1 MMTDISFLAHF
12 KIIFGSFFSKKKN
25 LNRKFAQLISTC
37 YQADEKT
44 YSEGGEVTVVKCQT
58 LQKSKVKGVGGN
70 EI

>member
-1 MMTDISFLAHF
+1 M
-12 KIIFGSFFSKKKN
+12 
-25 LNRKFAQLISTC
+25 C

-44 YSEGGEVTVVKCQT
+44 YLEGGEVTVVKCQT